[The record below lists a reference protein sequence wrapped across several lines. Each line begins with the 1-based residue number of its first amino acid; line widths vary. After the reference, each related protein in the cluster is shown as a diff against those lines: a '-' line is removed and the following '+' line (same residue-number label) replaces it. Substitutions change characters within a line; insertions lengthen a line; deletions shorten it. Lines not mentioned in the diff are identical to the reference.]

1 MQKATEASN
10 FSRPHTDTN
19 GVDSPTDGAS
29 NQAPEGMAVAEPSI
43 PPSPDKAT
51 ILEALKVLFDPA
63 DVVELRAMKTKGP
76 KRTDSGY
83 FDGNHWNE
91 LAEYAVRLSASGDA
105 VYITLNP
112 VDPQLLG
119 RCSNRIQNY
128 AKSAT
133 IDKDVTRRRW
143 LLVDLDPVRPSGTSA
158 TSPQLAEAED
168 KALEIHNYLVGIGW
182 PEPVA
187 ALSGNGYHL
196 LYAIDLPNDTASTTL
211 VRAVLLAL
219 AERFDDANTKV
230 DRSVSNAARICK
242 LYGTVAN
249 KGDHTAAAP
258 WRLSYLTDT
267 PARVVVTVE
276 QLAMLQP
283 PAQTP
288 GTRPIPSAPSASIAP
303 NAGGFSL
310 ENFLARHSMVYT
322 ADTHDGR
329 ERFKLDVCPF
339 NPEHVNGEAA
349 VFRKPSGEL
358 GFKCQ
363 HDSCSSYGWRAVREL
378 LDGPQHGGVNSVA
391 ANTSN
396 AMLTGQFVAPIGVPN
411 AATLSKDMQRLRAAI
426 AAIPATACLAKH
438 SAEQVIGMAL
448 RHASSGIDEALGRAL
463 CVEWDAMT
471 GGTAL
476 AVFDTSDPA
485 YSAGKPLGLKS
496 VFKLAQDSGWIDTLP
511 WPELQALVEQIAPQD
526 YPIDSLPDAVRFAVQ
541 EVAGFVKAP
550 IPLIATS
557 ALSALS
563 LAIQAH
569 TDVQRAEKLAGPCSL
584 FMLAI
589 AESGERKS
597 SCDGYFTKPIRDYEA
612 QAQDAAKPL
621 IKAYE
626 SELEAWEAQRCGIKD
641 AIKSLAKNNKPT
653 TAQTQQ
659 LHALDASRPIPPR
672 VPKLIYS
679 DATPEALC
687 YSLAKNW
694 PSGGVISSE
703 AGSVFGGHGMNAES
717 VMRNLA
723 ALNQLWDGA
732 TLPVE
737 RRSSESFTVR
747 GARLTMALQVQ
758 EATIRAFFANTKGLA
773 RGTGFLAR
781 FLVSWPESTQGT
793 RHFTEAPANW
803 PALATFNER
812 LTAILNWPAPIDT
825 DGALSPAM
833 LTLAPDAKAAWVAFH
848 DAIESE
854 LATGGELC
862 EVRDVASKTADNA
875 ARLAALFHT
884 FTGSIGPID
893 IKAME
898 SAARVTLWHLHEA
911 RRFLGEMAMPAELA
925 NAGRLEAWMLDYCKR
940 EHTDQVP
947 TRVIQQLISPISM
960 RVKNTF
966 TEAISE
972 LEDLGRARL
981 VQDGKRRMVQIR
993 PELLEVTA

>member
-1 MQKATEASN
+1 MPTNNMKKAAGASN
-10 FSRPHTDTN
+10 TNGPHTDTN
-19 GVDSPTDGAS
+19 GVNSPTDGAS
-29 NQAPEGMAVAEPSI
+29 NQAPEGM
-43 PPSPDKAT
+43 
-51 ILEALKVLFDPA
+51 
-63 DVVELRAMKTKGP
+63 
-76 KRTDSGY
+76 
-83 FDGNHWNE
+83 
-91 LAEYAVRLSASGDA
+91 
-105 VYITLNP
+105 
-112 VDPQLLG
+112 
-119 RCSNRIQNY
+119 
-128 AKSAT
+128 
-133 IDKDVTRRRW
+133 
-143 LLVDLDPVRPSGTSA
+143 TS
-158 TSPQLAEAED
+158 
-168 KALEIHNYLVGIGW
+168 
-182 PEPVA
+182 
-187 ALSGNGYHL
+187 
-196 LYAIDLPNDTASTTL
+196 
-211 VRAVLLAL
+211 
-219 AERFDDANTKV
+219 
-230 DRSVSNAARICK
+230 
-242 LYGTVAN
+242 
-249 KGDHTAAAP
+249 
-258 WRLSYLTDT
+258 
-267 PARVVVTVE
+267 TVE
-276 QLAMLQP
+276 QAFLAAIEAAGLTPPEKIIADGDIQRFSSNGKVNNSAGWYVLHVGGGVASGVFGCWREGIKQHWLSKSTNAMTRTERVAYRGQVQSLKKQRDSEKAQRWASAAARATRWFDAEPICTTHPYLTTKGVQPYDIRQSGDRLLIPLCDSSGTLHSLQTI
-283 PAQTP
+283 TP
-288 GTRPIPSAPSASIAP
+288 EGDKRFLTGGRMKGCFHAITGSAEVLLICEGYATGASLHEATGHAVAVAF
-303 NAGGFSL
+303 NAGNL
-310 ENFLARHSMVYT
+310 ETVALDLHAQYPDVKIVIAADDDDQTKGNPGMTKAR
-322 ADTHDGR
+322 AAA
-329 ERFKLDVCPF
+329 
-339 NPEHVNGEAA
+339 AA
-349 VFRKPSGEL
+349 VGGYLAVPDFGANRPAKATDFNDLHQHSGL
-358 GFKCQ
+358 
-363 HDSCSSYGWRAVREL
+363 DAVKRCIDDAL
-378 LDGPQHGGVNSVA
+378 RSIPATAG
-391 ANTSN
+391 N
-396 AMLTGQFVAPIGVPN
+396 AILTGQFVASIGVPN
-411 AATLSKDMQRLRAAI
+411 AASLSEDMQRLRAAV

-448 RHASSGIDEALGRAL
+448 RHVSSGIDEALGRAL

-563 LAIQAH
+563 LAIQVH

-597 SCDGYFTKPIRDYEA
+597 SCDGYFTKAIRDYEA
-612 QAQDAAKPL
+612 QAQDAAKVL

-626 SELEAWEAQRCGIKD
+626 SDFEAWEAHRNGIKD
-641 AIKSLAKNNKPT
+641 EIKSLAKKGKPIAT
-653 TAQTQQ
+653 QTQQ

-825 DGALSPAM
+825 DGALTPAM

-911 RRFLGEMAMPAELA
+911 RRFLGEMAMPTELA

-947 TRVIQQLISPISM
+947 TRVIQQLISPISL
-960 RVKNTF
+960 RVKITF